1 MLDRS
6 WQSGGWIF
14 CCRFENR
21 FRHKT
26 QNEHLFLKYGYN
38 RLVFE
43 HYYKRQQEGSH
54 GTILTTRY
62 QVPERQIIIITSH
75 AILLLIGTLLAV
87 GQCC

>member
-14 CCRFENR
+14 CCRFANR

-38 RLVFE
+38 RRVFE

-54 GTILTTRY
+54 GTILTTGKL
-62 QVPERQIIIITSH
+62 IIIITSH